1 MMKRTQGMLAVSP
14 LMAPQMEQ
22 VWKAQEGLLDETE
35 AFTRAW
41 FDRRHE
47 AARSALETVRKIN
60 GNGSD
65 PAAAMQAITD
75 WQRHSIERMTEDIQQ
90 FAEMCSRC
98 VGRIASAETRAAE
111 ETLEE
116 IGERTKTAAARKH
129 ATPV

>member
-1 MMKRTQGMLAVSP
+1 MMKQAQGMLAANPV
-14 LMAPQMEQ
+14 MAPQMEQ

-35 AFTRAW
+35 AFTKAW
-41 FDRRHE
+41 YDRRHE

-60 GNGSD
+60 GDGAD

-90 FAEMCSRC
+90 FTEMCSRC
-98 VGRIASAETRAAE
+98 VGRIASAETQAAE
-111 ETLEE
+111 DALEE
-116 IGERTKTAAARKH
+116 IGERTKSAAGKKH